1 MVIPSILW
9 TDMVFLWLFIIAVVT
24 IILVVTLLMRY
35 LKEENIRSSK
45 KNTLLKKQMT
55 SNIAHELRTPVT
67 SIRGYLETLLACP
80 DMPQEK
86 KKVFLERAY
95 NQTLRLSELIS
106 DMALISKIEEK
117 SSNFKKAEIDFYD
130 VAKEV
135 FDEFS
140 ERTASGGITVENTVM
155 PGSMMTANRTL
166 IYSILRNLVENSL
179 KYAGPQVTIH
189 LESFYIP
196 SDKCYYMTYYDT
208 GAGVPEEHL
217 ERIFE
222 RFYRVSEGRTRD
234 DGGSGL
240 GLSIVRNAVA
250 FHGGKIR
257 VSNREEGGL
266 QFQFTIMRG

>member
-1 MVIPSILW
+1 
-9 TDMVFLWLFIIAVVT
+9 MVFLWLFLLAVAT
-24 IILVVTLLMRY
+24 IILVVALLVRY
-35 LKEENIRSSK
+35 LREENLRSSK
-45 KNTLLKKQMT
+45 KNSMLKKQMT

-80 DMPQEK
+80 DMPLEK

-117 SSNFKKAEIDFYD
+117 SSNFKKADIDFYD

-140 ERTASGGITVENTVM
+140 ERTAAANVEVENNVL
-155 PGSMMTANRTL
+155 PGSTMTANRTL

-179 KYAGPQVTIH
+179 KYAGTDIAIH

-196 SDKCYYMTYYDT
+196 SDKCYYITYYDT

-240 GLSIVRNAVA
+240 GLSIVRNAIA
-250 FHGGKIR
+250 FHGGKIK

-266 QFQFTIMRG
+266 MFQFTIMRS

>member
-1 MVIPSILW
+1 ML
-9 TDMVFLWLFIIAVVT
+9 FLWLFILAVVT
-24 IILVVTLLMRY
+24 IVIVVTLLMHY
-35 LKEENIRSSK
+35 LKEENVRSTQ
-45 KNTLLKKQMT
+45 KNSLLKKQMT

-67 SIRGYLETLLACP
+67 SIRGYLETLLAMP

-86 KKVFLERAY
+86 KQAFLERAY

-117 SSNFKKAEIDFYD
+117 SSNFKKAEIDMYD

-140 ERTASGGITVENTVM
+140 ERMTAAGVTVENNIAQGT
-155 PGSMMTANRTL
+155 MMVANRTL

-179 KYAGPQVTIH
+179 KYAGTGITIH

-196 SDKCYYMTYYDT
+196 SDKCYYITYYDT
-208 GAGVPEEHL
+208 GMGVSDEHL

-222 RFYRVSEGRTRD
+222 RFYRVQEGRTRD

-266 QFQFTIMRG
+266 MFKFNIMKG

>member
-1 MVIPSILW
+1 MIFI
-9 TDMVFLWLFIIAVVT
+9 WLFILAAVT
-24 IILVVTLLMRY
+24 ILIVAALLMRY
-35 LKEENIRSSK
+35 LEEENQKYNEKSSM
-45 KNTLLKKQMT
+45 LKKQMT

-86 KKVFLERAY
+86 KNAFIQRAY

-117 SSNFKKAEIDFYD
+117 SSNFSKADIDFYD

-140 ERTASGGITVENTVM
+140 EKAAAVGVAMENM
-155 PGSMMTANRTL
+155 IIPGSQMLANRTL

-179 KYAGPQVTIH
+179 KYAGTDFTIH
-189 LESFYIP
+189 LESFFIP
-196 SDKCYYMTYYDT
+196 SENCYYITYYDT
-208 GAGVPEEHL
+208 GAGVSEEHL

-240 GLSIVRNAVA
+240 GLSIVKHAVQY
-250 FHGGKIR
+250 HGGTVALDSKW
-257 VSNREEGGL
+257 GTGT
-266 QFQFTIMRG
+266 TITIEC

>member
-1 MVIPSILW
+1 M
-9 TDMVFLWLFIIAVVT
+9 FFFWLFILSLVT
-24 IILVVTLLMRY
+24 IIIVVILLMRY
-35 LKEENIRSSK
+35 LKEETDRSDK

-80 DMPQEK
+80 ELPEEK
-86 KKVFLERAY
+86 RRTFIERAY

-117 SSNFKKAEIDFYD
+117 SSTFKKNEIDLYD
-130 VAKEV
+130 VANEV

-140 ERTASGGITVENTVM
+140 ERILANEINVENCLNSGMVLN
-155 PGSMMTANRTL
+155 ANRTL
-166 IYSILRNLVENSL
+166 VYSILRNLVENSL
-179 KYAGPQVTIH
+179 KYAGTGVTLH
-189 LESFYIP
+189 LESFYDL
-196 SDKCYYMTYYDT
+196 SDRMYYITYYDT
-208 GAGVPEEHL
+208 GHGVSEEHL

-250 FHGGKIR
+250 FHNGRIK

-266 QFQFTIMRG
+266 KFAFSLSRD

>member
-1 MVIPSILW
+1 
-9 TDMVFLWLFIIAVVT
+9 MVFLWLFILSVVT
-24 IILVVTLLMRY
+24 IIIVVVLLARY
-35 LKEENIRSSK
+35 LKEENDRSVK
-45 KNTLLKKQMT
+45 KNSLLKKQMT

-80 DMPQEK
+80 DMPQERK
-86 KKVFLERAY
+86 HAFLERAY
-95 NQTLRLSELIS
+95 SQTLRLSELIS

-117 SSNFKKAEIDFYD
+117 SSNFKKMEIDLYD
-130 VAKEV
+130 VANEV

-140 ERTASGGITVENTVM
+140 ERMAVRNVSVENRI
-155 PGSMMTANRTL
+155 PQGSVLVANRTL
-166 IYSILRNLVENSL
+166 VYSILRNLVENSL
-179 KYAGPQVTIH
+179 KYAGEGITIH
-189 LESFYIP
+189 IEDFYIP
-196 SDKCYYMTYYDT
+196 SDKMHYVTYYDT

-240 GLSIVRNAVA
+240 GLSIVRNAVD

-257 VSNREEGGL
+257 VENREEGGL
-266 QFQFTIMRG
+266 KFSFSLAR